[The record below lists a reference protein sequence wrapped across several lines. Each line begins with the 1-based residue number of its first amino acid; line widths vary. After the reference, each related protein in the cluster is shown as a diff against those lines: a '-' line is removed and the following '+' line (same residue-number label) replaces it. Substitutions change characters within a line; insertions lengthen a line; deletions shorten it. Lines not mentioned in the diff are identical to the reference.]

1 MVTTK
6 AICNFVLPGG
16 TMLMP
21 SECKNSEKP
30 EESSDYKHLSI
41 RLFDK
46 KKQRPEY
53 IDYYVR
59 KSRDANHVLN
69 LNDIAFDWFTG
80 PDSYADAGYSKGE
93 WKKLVAMQRLYA
105 HLDAI
110 AKDLRATSYTVEIL
124 PE

>member
-21 SECKNSEKP
+21 SECKNSENPK
-30 EESSDYKHLSI
+30 ESSDYQHLSI

-59 KSRDANHVLN
+59 KSKEANHVLN

-80 PDSYADAGYSKGE
+80 QDSYIEACYSKGE
-93 WKKLVAMQRLYA
+93 WRKLAPMLRLYA
-105 HLDAI
+105 HLDRI
-110 AKDLRATSYTVEIL
+110 AKDLRAISYTVELL